1 MFPPLQQDFF
11 TSPFSDSNYK
21 MSTEFQILYGDS
33 RKYKKSYWC
42 TQCHLVAKTKFTKLE
57 REFKGKGGI
66 YAQLSLRLDFH
77 SSSGFFVC
85 EALLFKLN
93 YE

>member
-1 MFPPLQQDFF
+1 MEVLLSSVVVLLEIKKGKPGRVFPPLQQDFF

-57 REFKGKGGI
+57 KEFK
-66 YAQLSLRLDFH
+66 
-77 SSSGFFVC
+77 
-85 EALLFKLN
+85 E
-93 YE
+93 